1 MAWTTADLLTSIKN
15 RAAVPED
22 QGNFPDATLLLMADE
37 ETQTLLMPA
46 ILKYREEWLTY
57 DYDHSITAAQT
68 TYRVPPRAY
77 GGKLRLVKVVDAAG
91 NITHPSKITA
101 ERVQEFNGTNSSTV
115 TPTHYWQKHG
125 AIVVEPTP
133 SATSG
138 TLRMTY
144 YRRPSRLVASASLP
158 TVTAINTS
166 TRVVTMTASHGFT
179 TSSVLDI
186 IRAKP
191 EFDALA
197 IDQTPTVVGGS
208 TLMTFAAL
216 PTDLAVGDYIVTQQ
230 TTPVPQVPAECHPI
244 LAQMVANR
252 VLTSLGFLEELKA
265 GEEALKQMLE
275 ASAIVLGN
283 RDDGANYKISP
294 RGR

>member
-22 QGNFPDATLLLMADE
+22 QGNFPDATLLLLADE
-37 ETQTLLMPA
+37 ETATLLMPA

-57 DYDHSITAAQT
+57 DYDHTITAAQS

-77 GGKLRLVKVVDAAG
+77 GGKLRMVSVIEPSG
-91 NITHPSKITA
+91 TITHPSRITP
-101 ERVQEFNGTNSSTV
+101 ERAQEFNAYGTSSA

-133 SATSG
+133 NTTSG

-158 TVTAINTS
+158 TITVIAGNVITTS
-166 TRVVTMTASHGFT
+166 TSHGFT
-179 TSSVLDI
+179 TASRVDV

-197 IDQTPTVVGGS
+197 IDVTPAAASGTS
-208 TLMTFAAL
+208 FTFTTL

-230 TTPVPQVPAECHPI
+230 TTPVPQIPAECHPI

-252 VLTSLGFLEELKA
+252 VLASLGFLEELKA
-265 GEEALKQMLE
+265 GEESLKQMLDA
-275 ASAIVLGN
+275 ASIVMGS
-283 RDDGANYKISP
+283 RDDGASYKISS